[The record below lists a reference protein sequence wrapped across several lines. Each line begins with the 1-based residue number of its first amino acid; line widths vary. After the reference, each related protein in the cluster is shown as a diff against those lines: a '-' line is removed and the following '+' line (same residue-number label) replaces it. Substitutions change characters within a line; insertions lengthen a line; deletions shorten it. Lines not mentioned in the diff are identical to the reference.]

1 MLAEVVA
8 VTLKLEEATKEA
20 GVLLNP
26 EAAAA
31 LSPVDA
37 VTINRLVVE
46 ETSLAMKAAVVE
58 VSNQKNTE
66 VEEVVLKAEAEAED
80 KRWETV
86 GVVSAIL
93 LTVNDKNR
101 GNKELREEVM
111 ESQEINIDPTMNPH
125 QSQSSRVAL
134 AVEAATHVVEENTA
148 PCLKNNTKDRHKIML
163 IAEPKAIMSNLPMK
177 NLGINKATTISD
189 LIKNTSPSPTGM
201 ISMSNLPDTNRIK
214 ILLEKVI
221 TIEEEIEAAVAVVAV
236 LKKQTTEVATILNT
250 VTTIKDKDMEFRT
263 KKMKSPS
270 PRITAVE
277 EVMAQNEEAC
287 ECEVGS
293 KTEAVVIEEAS
304 EDTAVAIKKEAATKL
319 AVDTV
324 AIEATSEELRE
335 TSMEKEVDS
344 SLKEVE
350 RLNEA
355 VATATTK
362 TNQKTKQNISTA
374 IKMD

>member
-46 ETSLAMKAAVVE
+46 ATSLAMKAAVVE

-189 LIKNTSPSPTGM
+189 LIKNTSPTGM

>member
-46 ETSLAMKAAVVE
+46 ATSLAMKAAVVE

-111 ESQEINIDPTMNPH
+111 ESQGINIDPTMNPH

-189 LIKNTSPSPTGM
+189 LIKNTSPTGM

-250 VTTIKDKDMEFRT
+250 VTTINDKDMEFRT

-277 EVMAQNEEAC
+277 EVMGQNEEAC

-293 KTEAVVIEEAS
+293 KTEAEVIEEAS

>member
-189 LIKNTSPSPTGM
+189 LIKNTSPTGM

>member
-1 MLAEVVA
+1 M
-8 VTLKLEEATKEA
+8 
-20 GVLLNP
+20 G
-26 EAAAA
+26 
-31 LSPVDA
+31 
-37 VTINRLVVE
+37 
-46 ETSLAMKAAVVE
+46 
-58 VSNQKNTE
+58 NTE

-86 GVVSAIL
+86 GVGSAIL

-101 GNKELREEVM
+101 GNKELRGEVM

-163 IAEPKAIMSNLPMK
+163 IAEPKAIMSNLPMQ

-189 LIKNTSPSPTGM
+189 LIKNTSPTGM

-270 PRITAVE
+270 PRTRITAVE